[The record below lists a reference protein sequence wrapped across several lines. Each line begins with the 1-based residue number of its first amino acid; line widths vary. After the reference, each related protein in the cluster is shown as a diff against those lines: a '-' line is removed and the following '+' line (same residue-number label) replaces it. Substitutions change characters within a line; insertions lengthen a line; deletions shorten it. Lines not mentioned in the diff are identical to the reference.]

1 MTVLADEVARLA
13 ASLRRR
19 PRARTSVPG
28 YREAAVLVPLVLDPT
43 ATSMQQ
49 ARVLFTVRRDDLRT
63 HAGQV
68 SFPGGGREPDDED
81 LYATALREAEEE
93 IGIPRDRI
101 EPVGYLD
108 DVPTRPSRYVMTPVV
123 GLVRGPIELVP
134 RAEEVAAI
142 FECTLAELA
151 APALYKSG
159 GRHAW
164 EGVEYEMHEY
174 HVGERRVWGATARVV
189 HQLLTLFAPQ

>member
-13 ASLRRR
+13 ASLRGR
-19 PRARTSVPG
+19 PRARASVAG
-28 YREAAVLVPLVLDPT
+28 YRQAAVLVPLVLDPT

-68 SFPGGGREPDDED
+68 SFPGGGREPGDED
-81 LYATALREAEEE
+81 LSATALREAEEE
-93 IGIPRDRI
+93 IGIPRNRV
-101 EPVGYLD
+101 EAVGYLD

-159 GRHAW
+159 GVHTW

-174 HVGERRVWGATARVV
+174 HVGERLVWGATARVV